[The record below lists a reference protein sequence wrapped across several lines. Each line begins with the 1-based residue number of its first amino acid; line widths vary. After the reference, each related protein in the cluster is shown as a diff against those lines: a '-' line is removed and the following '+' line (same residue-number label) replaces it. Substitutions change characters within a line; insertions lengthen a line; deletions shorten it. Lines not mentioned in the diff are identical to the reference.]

1 MPIFSRM
8 PRPPTLEGA
17 WGELAEQAQ
26 TIARLEAENAAL
38 RAANALLCARVAE
51 LEAAGERLR
60 ALVEPL
66 QAVVT
71 TLQGQV
77 QELTVRLGQNSTNS
91 SKPPSSDPPRVPP
104 RPAPRPSGRRRGGQP
119 GHPGQSRPWM
129 PPDRVDRVV
138 EVRPEACAGCG
149 GLLLGVAAE
158 PERHQVTELPV
169 VQPVV
174 TEYRRHALTCPACGT
189 TTTPPWPA
197 EMAPGAFGPRV
208 AATVGYLTGR
218 LGMSQR
224 DTAEALETLFGTVVS
239 LGSIPALAQTVSAA
253 LAEPVAAAQRYVQ
266 EQTRVN
272 VDETSWRE
280 GTARQWLWVAATAL
294 VTMFLVQATRGAAG
308 AKALLGATYAGIVG
322 SDRWSAYTW
331 LALAQRQVCWAHLL
345 RDFESFLGWG
355 GESAVLG
362 RALLDQADQLF
373 AYWYRVRDGTLSR
386 AEFQAAAAPIQAEV
400 GRLLREGTTRGHPKT
415 QGTCKQMLT
424 VEAAFW
430 TFVWEEGVEPTNNGA
445 ERPLRRAVLWRR
457 RSHGTQSAAGS
468 RGAERLLT
476 AVTTLRQQHREVLAY
491 LTATCAAATAGL
503 PAPSLLPPVE
513 PSTAA

>member
-1 MPIFSRM
+1 MPTFSRL

-17 WGELAEQAQ
+17 WAELAEQAQ
-26 TIARLEAENAAL
+26 TIARLEAENAAVRAENATL
-38 RAANALLCARVAE
+38 RVRVAQ
-51 LEAAGERLR
+51 LEGEGERLR

-66 QAVVT
+66 QAAVT

-91 SKPPSSDPPRVPP
+91 SKPPSSDPPSAPP
-104 RPAPRPSGRRRGGQP
+104 RPPQRSTGRQRGGQP
-119 GHPGQSRPWM
+119 GHPGQSRPWTS
-129 PPDRVDRVV
+129 PDRVDRVV
-138 EVRPEACAGCG
+138 EVRPEVCAACG
-149 GLLLGVAAE
+149 GLLLGAAAE
-158 PERHQVTELPV
+158 PDRHQVTDLPV

-208 AATVGYLTGR
+208 TATVGYLTGR

-253 LAEPVAAAQRYVQ
+253 LAEPVAAAQRYVR
-266 EQTRVN
+266 ERARVN
-272 VDETSWRE
+272 VDETSWPE
-280 GTARQWLWVAATAL
+280 GTLRHWLWVAATTL
-294 VTMFLVQATRGAAG
+294 VTVFLVQGTRGAAG
-308 AKALLGATYAGIVG
+308 AQALLGTAYAGIVG

-345 RDFESFLGWG
+345 RDFESFLAWG

-362 RALLDQADQLF
+362 RALLTQADHLF
-373 AYWYRVRDGTLSR
+373 EHWPRVRDGTLSR
-386 AEFQAAAAPIQAEV
+386 AEFQAVAAPIQAEV
-400 GRLLREGTTRGHPKT
+400 GRLLRDGTTRGHPKT
-415 QGTCKQMLT
+415 QGTCKKMLT
-424 VEAAFW
+424 VEAALW
-430 TFVWEEGVEPTNNGA
+430 TFVWEEGVEPTNNAA

-457 RSHGTQSAAGS
+457 RSHGTQSEAGS
-468 RGAERLLT
+468 RCAERLLT
-476 AVTTLRQQHREVLAY
+476 AVTTLRQQHRDVLAY
-491 LTATCAAATAGL
+491 LTTACAATTAGV
-503 PAPSLLPPVE
+503 PAASLLPDVAPT
-513 PSTAA
+513 SA